1 MATITFNRGKR
12 ATPPPMPRGDLL
24 LESPPE
30 VPASQPAK
38 PFGMIL
44 RFLPMIAGGG
54 AMAMMYSGMLTG
66 GGTGGRGPLGAV
78 MGALMGVSMIGMMIS
93 NVGRANDDQAQ
104 ELDAARR
111 DYFRYL
117 GQTRKQVRQAAAAQ
131 RKAVSWRHP
140 APDTLWTLAGDRRMW
155 ERRPDAEDFCS
166 VRISVG
172 RQQFAKRIV
181 PPESK
186 PVEDLEPLTTGA
198 LRRFIRTHLTVPSVP
213 LMVSIRGFKHFQLV
227 GDIEASRRL
236 AYAMLAQVVAWHAPT
251 DVRVIVCCSR
261 ENQARWDWTKW
272 LPHIQHPTRTDGA
285 GSVRMFATS
294 TMELSQVTDG
304 SQSTG
309 GGDPAHVVLVVDG
322 IDGVS
327 ADMFATPTT
336 TTSTIEIST
345 LRERPKRIDHNVAVL
360 DVSVDDLTLHRRQQS
375 GPVASTSFGKPDQV
389 PMVYVEMLAR
399 QLAPYRMPVV
409 QTGVEED
416 EAPEPVFEAPKD
428 YPTMLGVGDPL
439 TLDVRQA
446 WKPRPLHQRLRV
458 PVGAGEDG
466 RPVELD
472 IKESAMGGMGPH
484 GLCIGATGSGKSE
497 FLRTLVLGL
506 SMTHSS
512 EQLNY
517 VLVDF
522 KGGATFAGLDDLP
535 HVSAVITNLEGEL
548 TLVDRMQDAIAGEME
563 RRMEVLS
570 QTNAMLKN
578 KDIKN
583 REEYEIARQE
593 GADIPPMPSLF
604 MVVDEF
610 SELLTARPEFI
621 DLFIQIGRIGRS
633 IGVHLLLASQRLE
646 ENKLRGLDTF
656 LSYRIALRTFSPA
669 ESRVVIGVPDA
680 YELPSGPGNGYLKF
694 DTVSMTRFK
703 AAYVSGPWHGSPTGA
718 AEAEVEEIGPTGVV
732 RKAWV
737 PPVMEFVSG
746 HVDEVKPPEPEPEPV
761 VLTPKPEAE
770 TAKAAEAE
778 KDADDDTDDET
789 LLGIVVGRLK
799 GHGWPAHQ
807 VWLPPLDSPPTMDQL
822 LQDPIADVPGR
833 GLMVANPRKQ
843 GTLSGPVALIDRPRQ
858 QRRDPMWLD
867 YSGAG
872 GNLAVVGGPQA
883 GKSMAL
889 RSAIAGLALTHTPAE
904 VGFYILD
911 FGGGSLT
918 SMRDL
923 AHVGSATGRLD
934 VDRVRRT
941 IAEMTSLMQSR
952 ELMFAEQGI
961 DGIATYRRGRRDG
974 SIPPD
979 RFPTDVFLVVDGWMT
994 LRQEFEAQDP
1004 VITNIAA
1011 RGLGYGLHVMASAN
1025 KWSEFRL
1032 GIRDLLQSRVELKLG
1047 DPFESEINR
1056 KLAALV
1062 PTGRPGRGLSGDG
1075 LHMLTGLPRIDSVED
1090 ADSATDGQRAMIQAI
1105 NQAWKGPKAA
1115 EVRMLPDDLPVSAL
1129 PQIEYDDTRKAVP
1142 YGIDELELS
1151 PVWLD
1156 PKAEPHLVILG
1167 GPECGKSTV
1176 LRVIV
1181 HGLLKRYTPA
1191 QAKFLVLDYR
1201 RSLLG
1206 FIPDDYILR
1215 YAPSQQ
1221 AGIETIK
1228 QTAPALTNRLPT
1240 ADLTSQQLRDK
1251 SWWKGPE
1258 LFVIVDDYELVA
1270 TGMGNALQ
1278 PFTDFISVA
1287 SDIGLHVIITRGMG
1301 GAGRA
1306 VMDPVIGR
1314 IKDGANPA
1322 LVMSGNKDEGV
1333 LWGNYRGTPLPPG
1346 RGTLVNRAGQVLVQ
1360 VANLPAQA

>member
-30 VPASQPAK
+30 IPPSAPVK
-38 PFGMIL
+38 PFGTVL
-44 RFLPMIAGGG
+44 RMLPMVAGVG
-54 AMAMMYSGMLTG
+54 AMALMYSGMATG
-66 GGTGGRGPLGAV
+66 GQTGGGRGPLGAI
-78 MGALMGVSMIGMMIS
+78 MGAMMGVSMVGMMMS
-93 NVGRANDDQAQ
+93 QMGRGNDDQAQ
-104 ELDAARR
+104 ELDASRR

-117 GQTRKQVRQAAAAQ
+117 GQTRKQVKQAAAAQ
-131 RKAVSWRHP
+131 RRSVTWRHP
-140 APDTLWTLAGDRRMW
+140 APDTLWALAGDRRMW
-155 ERRPDAEDFCS
+155 ERRPDSDDFCS

-172 RQQFAKRIV
+172 PQQFAKRIV

-198 LRRFIRTHLTVPSVP
+198 LRRFIRTHISVPSVP
-213 LMVSIRGFKHFQLV
+213 LMVSLRGFKHFQLV
-227 GDIEASRRL
+227 GEVEAQRKL
-236 AYAMLAQVVAWHAPT
+236 AYAMVAQVVAWHAPT
-251 DVRVIVCCSR
+251 EVRLIVCTSL
-261 ENQARWDWTKW
+261 ENKAKWDWVKW
-272 LPHIQHPTRTDGA
+272 LPHLQHPTRTDGA
-285 GSVRMFATS
+285 GAVRFFATS
-294 TMELSQVTDG
+294 TLELAQVTEG
-304 SQSTG
+304 SQNTP

-322 IDGVS
+322 LDGVT
-327 ADMFATPTT
+327 ADIFATPST

-360 DVSVDDLTLHRRQQS
+360 EVSPDELVLHRRQPS
-375 GPVASTSFGKPDQV
+375 GPLASTPVGKPDQV

-409 QTGVEED
+409 AMRGDED
-416 EAPEPVFEAPKD
+416 EAPAVVFEAPKD
-428 YPTMLGVGDPL
+428 YPAMLGVGDPL
-439 TLDVRQA
+439 TLDTRQA

-458 PVGAGEDG
+458 PIGAGEDG

-472 IKESAMGGMGPH
+472 IKESAMNGMGPH

-506 SMTHSS
+506 AMTHSS

-570 QTNAMLKN
+570 QTNARLKN

-621 DLFIQIGRIGRS
+621 ELFIQIGRIGRS

-646 ENKLRGLDTF
+646 ENKLRGLDTY

-680 YELPSGPGNGYLKF
+680 YELPSGPGNGYLKY

-703 AAYVSGPWHGSPTGA
+703 AAYVSGPWHGSPSA
-718 AEAEVEEIGPTGVV
+718 PVEAEVEEIGPSGLV

-737 PPVMEFVSG
+737 PPVLEFTAGTVEA
-746 HVDEVKPPEPEPEPV
+746 VLPPPEPEREIVRP
-761 VLTPKPEAE
+761 VLTP
-770 TAKAAEAE
+770 AKAEAAKA
-778 KDADDDTDDET
+778 KDDAKEEDET
-789 LLGIVVGRLK
+789 LLGIVVGKLK

-807 VWLPPLDSPPTMDQL
+807 VWLPPLDVPPTMDYL
-822 LQDPIADVPGR
+822 FGADKLVELPGR
-833 GLMVANPRKQ
+833 GLTVGNPRLQ
-843 GTLSGPVALIDRPRQ
+843 GTMSGPVALIDRPRQ

-867 YSGAG
+867 FSGSG

-889 RSAIAGLALTHTPAE
+889 RAAIAGMALTHTPAE

-918 SMRDL
+918 SMREL
-923 AHVGSATGRLD
+923 AHVGSACGRLD

-952 ELMFAEQGI
+952 ELMFAELGI
-961 DGIATYRRGRRDG
+961 DGIGSYRRGRRDG
-974 SIPPD
+974 TIQPD

-994 LRQEFEAQDP
+994 LRQEFETQDP

-1011 RGLGYGLHVMASAN
+1011 RGLGYGLHVMAAAN

-1032 GIRDLLQSRVELKLG
+1032 NIRDLLQSRVELKLG

-1056 KLAALV
+1056 KLAGLV
-1062 PTGRPGRGLSGDG
+1062 PAGRPGRGLSGDG
-1075 LHMLTGLPRIDSVED
+1075 LHMLVGLPRIDGVED
-1090 ADSATDGQRAMIQAI
+1090 AETATDGQRAMITAI
-1105 NQAWKGPKAA
+1105 NNAWKGPRAA
-1115 EVRMLPDDLPVSAL
+1115 EVRMLPDDLPVTAL
-1129 PQIEYDDTRKAVP
+1129 PPVEYDDQRKAVP

-1151 PVWLD
+1151 PVWYD
-1156 PKAEPHLVILG
+1156 PKAEPHLVIIG
-1167 GPECGKSTV
+1167 GPECGKSTA
-1176 LRVIV
+1176 LRVILD
-1181 HGLLKRYTPA
+1181 GLMKRYTPE
-1191 QAKFLVLDYR
+1191 QAKFLILDYR

-1206 FIPDDYILR
+1206 YVPDNRLLR

-1221 AGIETIK
+1221 AGIEAVK
-1228 QTAPALTNRLPT
+1228 LVVPALQQRLPT
-1240 ADLTSQQLRDK
+1240 SDLTSQQLRDK
-1251 SWWKGPE
+1251 SWWKGAE

-1270 TGMGNALQ
+1270 TTMGNALQ
-1278 PFTDFISVA
+1278 PLQEYVSVA
-1287 SDIGLHVIITRGMG
+1287 SDIGLHLIITRSAN

-1306 VMDPVIGR
+1306 VMDQIVGR

-1322 LVMSGNKDEGV
+1322 LIMSGNKDEGV
-1333 LWGNYRGTPLPPG
+1333 LWGNYRPQPLVPG
-1346 RGTLVNRAGQVLVQ
+1346 RGTLVNRAGQVLMQ
-1360 VANLPAQA
+1360 VANLPAPM